1 VALKLPS
8 LIAPSDLLDQVD
20 GIEKGLRQRQRIGVV
35 SGAITCDFTCDL
47 TCTSDGYSDR

>member
-35 SGAITCDFTCDL
+35 SGAITCDFTC
-47 TCTSDGYSDR
+47 TSDGYSDR